1 VSAGSAKEG
10 ARWLA
15 LLWDLDGT
23 LIDTGRDLA
32 TAVNGLLTEYGLEP
46 LTNERVAGH
55 VGKGARN
62 LVTRCLEDRGR
73 TDLDDES
80 ISAALRVFEKH
91 YDQHLL
97 DTTRPFPGLLPIL
110 ATLSGRGERM
120 GVVTNKPAGFSRQLL
135 RALELE
141 PHFGALV
148 GGDSTSRRKPD
159 PEPLLAALRQLGL
172 AGNPPEGPARE
183 ILMIGDTSIDI
194 ETARAAGVRSLAV
207 SWGFAS
213 RANLEAAGPD
223 RIVDDARELAAAL
236 DGGW

>member
-1 VSAGSAKEG
+1 MGG

-32 TAVNGLLTEYGLEP
+32 TAVNGMLEEYGLEP
-46 LTNERVAGH
+46 LTNERVASH

-73 TDLDDES
+73 VDLGDAA
-80 ISAALRVFEKH
+80 ISEALRVFETH
-91 YDQHLL
+91 YDRHLL
-97 DTTRPFPGLLPIL
+97 DTTRPFPGLLPVL
-110 ATLSGRGERM
+110 AALSARGERM

-148 GGDSTSRRKPD
+148 GGDTTARRKPD
-159 PEPLLAALRQLGL
+159 PEPLHAALLQLGL
-172 AGNPPEGPARE
+172 GSLSAGDRAAGV
-183 ILMIGDTSIDI
+183 LMIGDTPIDI

-213 RANLEAAGPD
+213 RAVLEAARSD
-223 RIVDDARELAAAL
+223 RTVDDAAQLAAAL
-236 DGGW
+236 EDRG